1 MNEPLN
7 RFALAALAALAIAC
21 SSASPTAS
29 PSQSSTLPPNP
40 TPAPTAPSTPSPEP
54 APTST
59 PRPTATPVTYRSSE
73 HLTLR
78 PVGTVEGSP
87 LGYIEYLPPA
97 TGDAHPAA
105 PLLVFLHGSGES
117 ADGDAS
123 SLTALYATGIPR
135 VIETD
140 NWPQARPFIVLMP
153 QFGPDELHCT
163 DSALIDEFLRFAIDY
178 YDVDRTRVYL
188 TGLSCGAFGAWDYL
202 GEHTDEFVAAAVLI
216 AGDGHYAFDTAGC
229 ELGRVPIWAIHGGN
243 DLQVDV
249 SGSVDPITALNECT
263 DPVPVDAR
271 LNVYPGVGHAIWQPF
286 YEGTKRD
293 VDIYAWMLGYTNP
306 AE

>member
-1 MNEPLN
+1 MPPPA
-7 RFALAALAALAIAC
+7 RLAALGLLALAC
-21 SSASPTAS
+21 STAAPSPTAS
-29 PSQSSTLPPNP
+29 PSL
-40 TPAPTAPSTPSPEP
+40 APTQTPS
-54 APTST
+54 
-59 PRPTATPVTYRSSE
+59 PTATPVLYRSSE
-73 HLTLR
+73 HLVLR
-78 PVGTVEGSP
+78 PVGTMEGSP

-97 TGDAHPAA
+97 SGDDLP

-140 NWPQARPFIVLMP
+140 AWPRERPFIVLMP

-163 DSALIDEFLRFAIDY
+163 DPALIDEFLRFAIDH
-178 YDVDRTRVYL
+178 YDVDRSRLYL

-202 GEHTDEFVAAAVLI
+202 GEHTDELIAAAVLI
-216 AGDGHYAFDTAGC
+216 AGDGHHAFDTAGC
-229 ELGRVPIWAIHGGN
+229 ELGRVPIWAIHGDN

-263 DPVPVDAR
+263 DPAPVDAR

-286 YEGTKRD
+286 YDGTKRD
-293 VDIYAWMLGYTNP
+293 ADIYAWMLGYINP
-306 AE
+306 PN